1 MFHPTAKSFRNFVQM
16 EYQKLKRIAVLTT
29 GGDCP
34 GLNAAIRAVV
44 RTATYYKMEVMGV
57 KRGYEG
63 LIDDV
68 FIAMPP
74 ESVSNIL
81 QRGGTIL
88 KTARS
93 ARFKTPEGMQ
103 QAFDNLQKNEID
115 ALVVLGGDGSFRGI
129 HEFTEKHS
137 VRVIGIPKTIDNDIY
152 GTDFSIGYDTAVN
165 TVIEAVDKIR
175 DTAASHDRLFFVEV
189 MGREAGMIALTS
201 GIAVGAEAILIPET
215 KTKIEQVINILERGW
230 KRKKTSMI
238 VIVAEGDDAGGAYA
252 IAREVKKR
260 FNHFDTRVSVLGHM
274 QRGGSPTYADRLLA
288 SQLGV
293 AAVEALIDGRRD
305 EMVGVVNHKL
315 VFTPFKEVASKK
327 KEIDVNL
334 LRIGDILSR

>member
-1 MFHPTAKSFRNFVQM
+1 M
-16 EYQKLKRIAVLTT
+16 EYKKLKRIAVLTT

-44 RTATYYKMEVMGV
+44 RTACYYKIEVMGV
-57 KRGYEG
+57 MRGYEG
-63 LIDDV
+63 LIDDK
-68 FIAMPP
+68 FIHMPP

-103 QAFDNLQKNEID
+103 QAFDNIKKNEID
-115 ALVVLGGDGSFRGI
+115 ALVVIGGDGSFRGI
-129 HEFTEKHS
+129 HDFTTKFPIS
-137 VRVIGIPKTIDNDIY
+137 VIGIPKTIDNDIY

-260 FNHFDTRVSVLGHM
+260 FNEFDARVSVLGHM

-288 SQLGV
+288 SRLGV
-293 AAVEALIDGRRD
+293 AAVEALIDGRKD
-305 EMVGVVNHKL
+305 EMAGLENNKIVYTSLEK
-315 VFTPFKEVASKK
+315 VAHTKK
-327 KEIDVNL
+327 DIDVNL
-334 LRIGDILSR
+334 LRIAEILSR

>member
-1 MFHPTAKSFRNFVQM
+1 M
-16 EYQKLKRIAVLTT
+16 EFKKMKRIAVLTT

-44 RTATYYKMEVMGV
+44 RTAFYYKIEVMGV
-57 KRGYEG
+57 MRGFEG
-63 LIDDV
+63 LIDDI
-68 FIAMPP
+68 FIPMPP
-74 ESVSNIL
+74 ESVSNII

-93 ARFKTPEGMQ
+93 ERFKTEEGQ
-103 QAFDNLQKNEID
+103 KQAFDNIKKNELD
-115 ALVVLGGDGSFRGI
+115 ALIMLGGDGSLRGI
-129 HEFTEKHS
+129 REFTAKYE
-137 VRVIGIPKTIDNDIY
+137 VPVIGIPKTIDNDIY

-165 TVIEAVDKIR
+165 TVIQAVDKIR

-215 KTKIEQVINILERGW
+215 KTKMEQLIHILERGW

-252 IAREVKKR
+252 IAKEVKKR
-260 FNHFDTRVSVLGHM
+260 FNEFDTRVSVLGHM
-274 QRGGSPTYADRLLA
+274 QRGGSPTSADRLLA
-288 SQLGV
+288 SSLGV
-293 AAVEALIDGRRD
+293 AAVEALIDGRKD
-305 EMVGVVNHKL
+305 EMVGIVNNKL
-315 VFTPFKEVASKK
+315 VYTRFEIVAKSKK
-327 KEIDVNL
+327 DIDVNL
-334 LRIGDILSR
+334 LRIAEILSR